1 MRTRYGFILCLTLL
15 ALLGCA
21 GVAAAAPAEA
31 GQADTIQ
38 PYTGGIGPGNSLYG
52 LKLAFED
59 LDESFTFNQS
69 ERLQKQIRHAD
80 LRLAE
85 LKRELSENKT
95 GTADIALEHYRLKI
109 NQTDDILEPS
119 PVNGT
124 GPAPEIDETGLLHA
138 REMIAKHQRVLGDLI
153 QSHPNNTGLER
164 AYNNSLRLEQ
174 KFENKIQKIRT
185 VQQQARQNL
194 SSSLDLQDNQTL
206 QAAGPADENTLKDRN
221 KFTGNTT
228 QNKDRN
234 EQGINQSPGNLNRQQ
249 EDSAIKR
256 EQQGQNGQQTNTG
269 NNKDATGGNQQI
281 TPDQTRNARTTNNN
295 PGPAETGNKN
305 ANGNGNGNGNGN
317 SNGNSNGNTRP
328 AGR

>member
-1 MRTRYGFILCLTLL
+1 M
-15 ALLGCA
+15 
-21 GVAAAAPAEA
+21 AAAAPAEG

-38 PYTGGIGPGNSLYG
+38 PYTGGIGPDNSLYG

-95 GTADIALEHYRLKI
+95 DTADIALEHYRLKI
-109 NQTDDILEPS
+109 NQTDNILES
-119 PVNGT
+119 VPVNGT
-124 GPAPEIDETGLLHA
+124 GPAPEIDETGLLNA

-153 QSHPNNTGLER
+153 QSHPNTTGLER
-164 AYNNSLRLEQ
+164 AYNNSVRLEQ
-174 KFENKIQKIRT
+174 KFENKIQNIRT
-185 VQQQARQNL
+185 VQQQARKNQSINI
-194 SSSLDLQDNQTL
+194 DLQDNQTL
-206 QAAGPADENTLKDRN
+206 QAPGPADENALKDRN

-234 EQGINQSPGNLNRQQ
+234 ELRINQSPGDMNRQQ
-249 EDSAIKR
+249 ADRATGR
-256 EQQGQNGQQTNTG
+256 EQPGQNGQLTNTG
-269 NNKDATGGNQQI
+269 NNKDAAGGNQQI
-281 TPDQTRNARTTNNN
+281 TPDQTRNIRTNNNN

-305 ANGNGNGNGNGN
+305 ANGNGNGN
-317 SNGNSNGNTRP
+317 TRP

>member
-1 MRTRYGFILCLTLL
+1 MNMNGGPMMRTRYGFILCLTLL

-31 GQADTIQ
+31 GQSDTIQ
-38 PYTGGIGPGNSLYG
+38 PYNGVIGPGNSLYG

-59 LDESFTFNQS
+59 LDESFTVNQS

-95 GTADIALEHYRLKI
+95 DTADIALEHYRLKI
-109 NQTDDILEPS
+109 NQTADILEPV

-124 GPAPEIDETGLLHA
+124 GPAPEIDETELLHA
-138 REMIAKHQRVLGDLI
+138 REMITRHQRVLGDLI
-153 QSHPNNTGLER
+153 LTHPNNTGLAR
-164 AYNNSLRLEQ
+164 AYNNSVRLEQ
-174 KFENKIQKIRT
+174 KFENKIQNVRT

-194 SSSLDLQDNQTL
+194 SSNPYLQDNQTF
-206 QAAGPADENTLKDRN
+206 QGPGPADENALKDRN

-234 EQGINQSPGNLNRQQ
+234 ELGINQSPGDLNRQQ
-249 EDSAIKR
+249 ADSAIKK
-256 EQQGQNGQQTNTG
+256 EQTGQNGQQTNTG
-269 NNKDATGGNQQI
+269 NNKDATGSNQRI
-281 TPDQTRNARTTNNN
+281 TPDQTQNTKTGSNNSR
-295 PGPAETGNKN
+295 PAETGNNN
-305 ANGNGNGNGNGN
+305 ANGNGNGN
-317 SNGNSNGNTRP
+317 TRP

>member
-1 MRTRYGFILCLTLL
+1 MNGGPMMRTRYGFILCLTLL
-15 ALLGCA
+15 ALAGCA
-21 GVAAAAPAEA
+21 GVAAAAPAEG

-38 PYTGGIGPGNSLYG
+38 PYTGGIGPDNSLYG

-95 GTADIALEHYRLKI
+95 DTADIALEHYRLKI
-109 NQTDDILEPS
+109 NQTDNILES
-119 PVNGT
+119 VPVNGT
-124 GPAPEIDETGLLHA
+124 GPAPEIDETGLLNA

-153 QSHPNNTGLER
+153 QSHPNTTGLER
-164 AYNNSLRLEQ
+164 AYNNSVRLEQ
-174 KFENKIQKIRT
+174 KFENKIQNIRT
-185 VQQQARQNL
+185 VQQQARKNQSINI
-194 SSSLDLQDNQTL
+194 DLQDNQTL
-206 QAAGPADENTLKDRN
+206 QAPGPADENALKDRN

-234 EQGINQSPGNLNRQQ
+234 ELRINQSPGDMNRQQ
-249 EDSAIKR
+249 ADRATGR
-256 EQQGQNGQQTNTG
+256 EQPGQNGQLTNTG
-269 NNKDATGGNQQI
+269 NNKDAAGGNQQI
-281 TPDQTRNARTTNNN
+281 TPDQTRNIRTNNNN

-305 ANGNGNGNGNGN
+305 ANGNGNGN
-317 SNGNSNGNTRP
+317 TRP

>member
-15 ALLGCA
+15 TLAGCA

-38 PYTGGIGPGNSLYG
+38 PYNGVIGPGNSLYG

-59 LDESFTFNQS
+59 LDESFTVNQS

-95 GTADIALEHYRLKI
+95 DTADIALEHYRLKI
-109 NQTDDILEPS
+109 NQTADLLEPV

-138 REMIAKHQRVLGDLI
+138 REMITKHQRALGELI
-153 QSHPNNTGLER
+153 LSHPNNTGLER
-164 AYNNSLRLEQ
+164 AYSNSIGLEQ
-174 KFENKIQKIRT
+174 KFENKIQNVRT
-185 VQQQARQNL
+185 VQQQARQNM
-194 SSSLDLQDNQTL
+194 SSRLDLEGNQTL
-206 QAAGPADENTLKDRN
+206 QTPGPADENALKDRN
-221 KFTGNTT
+221 KFTGNTS

-234 EQGINQSPGNLNRQQ
+234 ELGINQSPGDLNRQPA
-249 EDSAIKR
+249 DSAIKK
-256 EQQGQNGQQTNTG
+256 EQTGQNGQQTSTG
-269 NNKDATGGNQQI
+269 NNKDAAGGKQQI
-281 TPDQTRNARTTNNN
+281 TPDQTQNVRTNNNN
-295 PGPAETGNKN
+295 PGPAETGNTN
-305 ANGNGNGNGNGN
+305 ANGNGNGNN
-317 SNGNSNGNTRP
+317 RP